1 MRPPAS
7 NVYLINGTGEAGR
20 LHTSVRPPPPSPLPC
35 HFHLSY
41 RTSWETPVLHY
52 SIAGT
57 DWNTEPLKRSIVST
71 GFEWAHATLHLPTKG
86 MQGIKGNDNDA
97 LGVEF
102 VVTNGS
108 GDWDHAPGGS
118 NYAAKTPGRY
128 RLMNGDL
135 QRVQSPRVLLVT
147 DLDDTLCG
155 DDEATAAFAG
165 WWRAQGAPAG
175 GRLVYNTGRSLELF
189 YRLLDDKRHCMPEPD
204 VLISAVGTKIY
215 TKDSSNCWVEDGA
228 YAASFTNWELESV
241 REAAYKALLQVGKD
255 RMHFRAPEEMNEHKI
270 TVGVKLDALENV
282 LSSIKQDLSMSTNVS
297 YRSIVSGVGE
307 WRFVDLVPHE
317 AGKGRAMRYVAQS
330 LGFDDGEVVACGDS
344 GNDQDM
350 LENSQNSIIVGN
362 AHAELKSWAAQAAR
376 NGVGMEQGL
385 MLVQGQRANGILE
398 GLSALGFRTT

>member
-1 MRPPAS
+1 MPEVMRPPAT
-7 NVYLINGTGEAGR
+7 NVSLINGTGDASL
-20 LHTSVRPPPPSPLPC
+20 LHTSVRTPLPLPC

-52 SIAGT
+52 SIAGA

-71 GFEWAHATLHLPTKG
+71 GFEWAHATLHLPTKAV
-86 MQGIKGNDNDA
+86 GINDNDA

-118 NYAAKTPGRY
+118 NYAVKTPGRY

-165 WWRAQGAPAG
+165 WWRAEGAPAG

-215 TKDSSNCWVEDGA
+215 AKDSSNCWVEDGT
-228 YAASFTNWELESV
+228 YAASFTNWNLESV

-270 TVGVKLDALENV
+270 TVGVQLNALENV
-282 LSSIKQDLSMSTNVS
+282 LSSIKQDLSMSTSVS

-330 LGFDDGEVVACGDS
+330 LGFDEREVVACGDS

-350 LENSQNSIIVGN
+350 LENSPNSIIVGN
-362 AHAELKSWAAQAAR
+362 AHAELKSWAAQTAQ
-376 NGVGMEQGL
+376 NGFEQGL
-385 MLVQGQRANGILE
+385 TLVQGTRANGILE
-398 GLSALGFRTT
+398 GLSLLGFRTT